1 MFMNPPRTTGWLWTS
16 ARDSIWKDAITE
28 RDKGTVC
35 IYTKM
40 YYESANNNERIQNNK
55 KKTHTKTKTKS
66 YEYANANERPK
77 ITDKT
82 KIKMHSI
89 VRGSRIYEINEYA
102 VHSRA
107 VRMG

>member
-1 MFMNPPRTTGWLWTS
+1 MEGCDKR
-16 ARDSIWKDAITE
+16 E
-28 RDKGTVC
+28 RE
-35 IYTKM
+35 TKEP
-40 YYESANNNERIQNNK
+40 YVFIPKCTASANNNERNPKQN

-82 KIKMHSI
+82 TKIKMHSI
-89 VRGSRIYEINEYA
+89 VRGSRIYEFNEYA